1 MRDFSVISSPSL
13 GLRPGAMRSTTPS
26 RFCRAARLTA
36 VLAAVCSGV
45 ILIGGVLAGGL
56 IAPAV
61 GQEPTVTSPASPA
74 SPAPPARVGEIGPE
88 IYYLQD
94 EGGRL
99 VPVPG
104 FRYRDF
110 VELFKM
116 QEGLPGG
123 LQPPPAVLEKI
134 DVRIDL
140 RAAAALPGETAPA
153 TVECTVRQ
161 IRSGWVNVPIDLG
174 GMLIA
179 APPTH
184 EGPGR
189 VMVDAEPPRDGQPPA
204 YRLWFDAVPGATGD
218 TRHTVTL
225 EGRIPVERAP
235 RVTAVGLRL
244 PPATTS
250 LVTIEHDEPDPI
262 VTVAV
267 PPAPP
272 RAVASM
278 PDDPIEIA
286 GLVGP
291 VRLRVAAREAAT
303 GGWATVPQSTV
314 ESIVRIDGRNAF
326 IEATIRL
333 ENLRPDSNRV
343 RVSLPTRTTLRR
355 VGGAGTLVSRGGTDE
370 SATVEIAIDR
380 DAEGRATLEI
390 DCERP
395 IDAARGRSIEL
406 IGFAVT
412 GVPPWRQWGRVTL
425 FVDGDWRAEWPDV
438 PGIRRVDPPAAL
450 RRPGFVASFSY
461 DAQPASLPLKVQPR
475 PSRVVIEPEYRYHV
489 AATRLA
495 LVARA
500 RVTARGAPATEVVME
515 LPGLDGGADGGTD
528 GGTDGVW
535 AIEEVGPPTLVD
547 ATAITIDGD
556 VITVPFFQ
564 SLGGDATIEIRASRR
579 LPREATELEWSL
591 PMPRADLV
599 VPAAVSITAD
609 SDIEVL
615 FDASRSRGLV
625 RQVAAGTPRAVGEG
639 ESAALLYRLDAAA
652 GRFVGSRRFLP
663 RRIDATIATRADV
676 DETDIVVEQDI
687 RLDVMHVP
695 LDCVELVVAD
705 EILARGTVEIRQ
717 KDVLLEPLD
726 PRPPGDPEPAL
737 DAGLAGATRVL
748 RVYPPEPI
756 IGTGDLFVRY
766 RLPSPQISPESTET
780 IRLPLV
786 LPGGAR
792 IDRQT
797 LVIEAADTLAVDV
810 PDEGWRRDVVQDE
823 RLRAWVAGKRQQTVR
838 LAIATRP
845 RASAG
850 GLVVEAA
857 WLRTELLADRR
868 EDIFSYVLGG
878 TGERTSV
885 TLPGLPGDDARTYL
899 ASLDG
904 SPLPVAMTV
913 DGGRML
919 ELPRSVPSG
928 LRGGGSPR
936 RRLEI
941 RVAGPRGGDGWERW
955 AAHLRLPVPVQLTP
969 PVFDSRV
976 VERRFYWEIT
986 AREDDHLLA
995 RPSRWTSQQRWA
1007 WDRTGLAST
1016 PIISSTALAE
1026 WLALTADP
1034 FGGEPVA
1041 SPAAPRLV
1049 ERRAVYSG
1057 VGPPSAATMWLVPTW
1072 CLVLASSGTM
1082 LLLGLAVVYIAWFR
1096 RPVVVVSLLAA
1107 GVLAAAAQP
1116 ALAPLLVQ
1124 AAVPGAALAVLAWLL
1139 RMVFDRRAVGRE
1151 PVATA
1156 AVSPSSLTRS
1166 LELPPSLIV
1175 SRSSVQQRPNGHGR
1189 DETATIVGRSA
1200 S

>member
-1 MRDFSVISSPSL
+1 
-13 GLRPGAMRSTTPS
+13 MRSTTPPH
-26 RFCRAARLTA
+26 FCRAARITA

-45 ILIGGVLAGGL
+45 FLAGGL
-56 IAPAV
+56 LAGGLMAPAI
-61 GQEPTVTSPASPA
+61 GQEPAVAS
-74 SPAPPARVGEIGPE
+74 SEPPARVGEIGPE

-134 DVRIDL
+134 DVRLDL

-161 IRSGWVNVPIDLG
+161 IRSGWVNVPVDLG

-189 VMVDAEPPRDGQPPA
+189 VMLDAEPPRDGQPPA
-204 YRLWFDAVPGATGD
+204 YRLWFDAVPAATGD

-225 EGRIPVERAP
+225 EGRIAVERAP
-235 RVTAVGLRL
+235 RAVAVGLRL

-250 LVTIEHDEPDPI
+250 LVTIENDEPDPI
-262 VTVAV
+262 VTVAS

-272 RAVASM
+272 RAVASV
-278 PDDPIEIA
+278 PGDPIEIA

-291 VRLRVAAREAAT
+291 VRLRVAGREAAT
-303 GGWATVPQSTV
+303 GGWTTVPQSTV
-314 ESIVRIDGRNAF
+314 ESLVRIDGRNAF

-333 ENLRPDSNRV
+333 ENLRPDTNRV

-425 FVDGDWRAEWPDV
+425 FVEGDWRAEWPDV

-500 RVTARGAPATEVVME
+500 RVTARGAPATEVIME
-515 LPGLDGGADGGTD
+515 LPGLAGGVDGGADGS
-528 GGTDGVW
+528 W

-547 ATAITIDGD
+547 ATAITIAGD

-639 ESAALLYRLDAAA
+639 EAAALLYRLDAVA

-676 DETDIVVEQDI
+676 DETDIVVEQDV

-705 EILARGTVEIRQ
+705 EILARGTLEIRQ

-726 PRPPGDPEPAL
+726 PGPTGVSESAL
-737 DAGLAGATRVL
+737 DPGLAGATRVI

-766 RLPSPQISPESTET
+766 RLPSPSINPESTET
-780 IRLPLV
+780 TRLPLV

-810 PDEGWRRDVVQDE
+810 PDEGWRRDVVPDE

-878 TGERTSV
+878 TGERTTV
-885 TLPGLPGDDARTYL
+885 TLPGLPGNDARTYL

-904 SPLPVAMTV
+904 SPLPVAVTV
-913 DGGRML
+913 DGGRVL
-919 ELPRSVPSG
+919 ELPRSVAGGLRGVSPSGLPVAPSG

-955 AAHLRLPVPVQLTP
+955 ATRLRLPVPVPLTP

-1007 WDRTGLAST
+1007 WNRTGLASA
-1016 PIISSTALAE
+1016 PIISSAALAE

-1041 SPAAPRLV
+1041 SPTAPRLV

-1057 VGPPSAATMWLVPTW
+1057 VGSPGAATMWLVPTW

-1082 LLLGLAVVYIAWFR
+1082 LLLGLAIVYIAGFR
-1096 RPVVVVSLLAA
+1096 RPVVVVALLAA

-1124 AAVPGAALAVLAWLL
+1124 TALPGAALAVLAWLL
-1139 RMVFDRRAVGRE
+1139 RVVFDRRDVGRE
-1151 PVATA
+1151 PVAA

-1175 SRSSVQQRPNGHGR
+1175 SRSSVQQRPDGHGQ
-1189 DETATIVGRSA
+1189 DATATIVGRSA